1 MTYIADEAST
11 CIAFTGSP
19 LQRLSEKRTDDA
31 IDLARADAATRWFV
45 HLGGKVLLQ
54 GIESE
59 IPRALFETPE
69 LTGFEP
75 DFSEAVLL
83 GFLQGKAVCAVP
95 AGRNFET
102 LETPW
107 SASDL
112 RPLFSQ
118 ATLPREQLSMLAQ
131 AFSLHSWHT
140 SHKYCGRCGA
150 RNVIKSGGVKRVC
163 DGCAAEHFPRT
174 DPVVIMLTVHG
185 DRCLLA
191 RGAHFPEGMV
201 SCLAG
206 FLEPGESIEEAV
218 RRETQ
223 EEAGISTGKVTYHAS
238 QPWPFQHSLMIG
250 CFAEALDD
258 RLTLDA
264 SELEA
269 GGWYSRAD
277 VRLMLGGTHPDGW
290 RLPPS
295 GAIANLLIRDWV
307 EGLKF

>member
-1 MTYIADEAST
+1 MTYVADEAST
-11 CIAFTGSP
+11 RIAFTGS
-19 LQRLSEKRTDDA
+19 LLERRSEKRTDDA
-31 IDLARADAATRWFV
+31 IELARADVATRWFV
-45 HLGGKVLLQ
+45 HLGGKIALHGSDSAV
-54 GIESE
+54 
-59 IPRALFETPE
+59 PRALFETSE
-69 LTGFEP
+69 LSGFEP
-75 DFSEAVLL
+75 DFSEAILL
-83 GFLQGKAVCAVP
+83 GFLDDRAVCAVP
-95 AGRNFET
+95 AGRDPET
-102 LETPW
+102 LAEPLFV
-107 SASDL
+107 SEL

-118 ATLPREQLSMLAQ
+118 GTLPREELSMLAQ
-131 AFSLHSWHT
+131 AFSLHAWHT

-150 RNVIKSGGVKRVC
+150 RNMMKSGGVKRVC
-163 DGCAAEHFPRT
+163 DGCGAEHFPRT

-191 RGAHFPEGMV
+191 RGAHFPDGMV

-218 RRETQ
+218 RRETL
-223 EEAGISTGKVTYHAS
+223 EEAGIQTGKVSYHAS

-269 GGWYSRAD
+269 GGWYTRDD
-277 VRLMLGGTHPDGW
+277 VRLMLEGKHPQGW

-307 EGLKF
+307 ES

>member
-1 MTYIADEAST
+1 MTYVADEAST
-11 CIAFTGSP
+11 RIAFTGSP
-19 LQRLSEKRTDDA
+19 LERRSEKRTDDA
-31 IDLARADAATRWFV
+31 IEQARADAATRWFV
-45 HLGGKVLLQ
+45 HLGAKVALRAAE
-54 GIESE
+54 GGA
-59 IPRALFETPE
+59 PRALFETQE

-75 DFSEAVLL
+75 DFSESVLL
-83 GFLQGKAVCAVP
+83 GFLHESAVCAVP
-95 AGRNFET
+95 GGRDPET
-102 LETPW
+102 LTAPLYVSE
-107 SASDL
+107 L

-118 ATLPREQLSMLAQ
+118 GTLPREELSMLAQ

-140 SHKYCGRCGA
+140 THKYCGRCGA
-150 RNVIKSGGVKRVC
+150 RNVMKSGGVKRVC
-163 DGCAAEHFPRT
+163 DECGAEHFPRT

-191 RGAHFPEGMV
+191 RGAHFPDGMV

-218 RRETQ
+218 RRETL
-223 EEAGISTGKVTYHAS
+223 EEAGIQTGKVTYHAS

-258 RLTLDA
+258 KLTLDA

-269 GGWYSRAD
+269 GGWHSRAD
-277 VRLMLGGTHPDGW
+277 VRLMLEGNHPGGL

-307 EGLKF
+307 ES